1 MHVDDLVQII
11 DNAFDPEE
19 LGKLVR
25 FCPRFDFK
33 DAGVLTDKSRPNE
46 PVSKVDKSTRNVST
60 YSLLPNGPSKTEAH
74 WHNFFK
80 FWIGKLVKHY
90 FTDKYKHFSIRGF
103 YEFTLLKYEPGGHYI
118 DHVDHAESVPRTL
131 SIILFLNDSY
141 TGGEIEFFKPDM
153 SSSQVIKPQ
162 TGRLIMWPS
171 NFVYP
176 HKVLPVKKGT
186 RYSLVSWAV

>member
-1 MHVDDLVQII
+1 MHVDDFVQII

-33 DAGVLTDKSRPNE
+33 EAGVLTDKSRPNE

-80 FWIGKLVKHY
+80 FRIMCNY
-90 FTDKYKHFSIRGF
+90 YDSFFSIQQF
-103 YEFTLLKYEPGGHYI
+103 YFINYNVFI
-118 DHVDHAESVPRTL
+118 
-131 SIILFLNDSY
+131 
-141 TGGEIEFFKPDM
+141 FF
-153 SSSQVIKPQ
+153 I
-162 TGRLIMWPS
+162 
-171 NFVYP
+171 
-176 HKVLPVKKGT
+176 
-186 RYSLVSWAV
+186 